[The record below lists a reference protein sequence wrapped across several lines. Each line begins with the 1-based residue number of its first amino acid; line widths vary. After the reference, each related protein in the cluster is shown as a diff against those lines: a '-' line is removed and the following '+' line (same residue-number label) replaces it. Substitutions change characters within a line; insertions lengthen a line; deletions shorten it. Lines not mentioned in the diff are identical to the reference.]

1 MFERSVAARLAG
13 LLPPGAHRALQ
24 VLARCAARASAIAA
38 IAVSA
43 LTLGAFEAVAED
55 RALKLFFTHT
65 GERATITF
73 KRNGQYDAKGLA
85 QINRLLRDWRRNEP
99 ARMDPRLLDLVWDVY
114 ERSGA
119 KSHINIVSAYRSP
132 ATNSMLRGR
141 SRSTGVAKN
150 SQHTLGK
157 AMDFFIPGV
166 SLAKLRSIAMQ
177 LQAGGVGY
185 YPTSGSPFVHLDVGN
200 VRAWPRM
207 SRQELVRIFPN
218 GKTLHLPSD
227 GRALPGY
234 DSAMADHKRR
244 ASGKSII
251 MAGSAAPH
259 RSPETTK
266 NDASLVTAL
275 LPTQTSRA
283 QKALDLQTRPI
294 PETRPETSPD
304 LAAQKLA
311 ALSVPVP
318 TFRAAVLPP
327 AADITESDHNA
338 LREGTSTFL
347 PSPRFTARAG
357 LALAGRALRQP
368 TPAETTLAWGR
379 GSLQP
384 AWTVT
389 DRALLGWALA
399 RTDTLQRL
407 VLPRNLRRVFAATA
421 TSASARPDEIPGRR
435 RGASVPSIPFDANRF
450 ARDG

>member
-1 MFERSVAARLAG
+1 MFERSVAAYLAG
-13 LLPPGAHRALQ
+13 LLPS
-24 VLARCAARASAIAA
+24 VARKAFTTMARGVARASTIAA

-43 LTLGAFEAVAED
+43 LTLGAFEAAAEE

-85 QINRLLRDWRRNEP
+85 QVNRLLRDWRRNEP
-99 ARMDPRLLDLVWDVY
+99 ARMDPRLLDLVWEVY

-132 ATNSMLRGR
+132 ATNNMLRGR

-157 AMDFFIPGV
+157 AMDFFIAGV
-166 SLAKLRSIAMQ
+166 SLAKLRTIAMQ

-234 DSAMADHKRR
+234 DSAMADYKRR
-244 ASGKSII
+244 
-251 MAGSAAPH
+251 GSAKPIVMATSAGA
-259 RSPETTK
+259 RSPSSTMSK
-266 NDASLVTAL
+266 NGESLVTAL
-275 LPTQTSRA
+275 LLTPTSRA
-283 QKALDLQTRPI
+283 QEALDLQTRPI
-294 PETRPETSPD
+294 PDSRPAIFPD
-304 LAAQKLA
+304 LA

-318 TFRAAVLPP
+318 TFRSPVQDATTPQM
-327 AADITESDHNA
+327 TESDSAPAHH
-338 LREGTSTFL
+338 GTSAFF
-347 PSPRFTARAG
+347 PSPMFAAKSG

-368 TPAETTLAWGR
+368 TSGETTLAPR
-379 GSLQP
+379 RAMVQH
-384 AWTVT
+384 AWAIS
-389 DRALLGWALA
+389 DQALLGWALA
-399 RTDTLQRL
+399 STDTLPRL
-407 VLPRNLRRVFAATA
+407 ALPSGLRRPLATTVTA
-421 TSASARPDEIPGRR
+421 GTDAPHGHRLGT
-435 RGASVPSIPFDANRF
+435 SVPSIPFDANRF
-450 ARDG
+450 GRDG

>member
-244 ASGKSII
+244 ASGKSVIV
-251 MAGSAAPH
+251 ARSTAPH
-259 RSPETTK
+259 RSPETAK

-283 QKALDLQTRPI
+283 QQALDLQTRPI
-294 PETRPETSPD
+294 PETRPATSPD
-304 LAAQKLA
+304 LTAPKLA

-318 TFRAAVLPP
+318 TFRAAMLPP
-327 AADITESDHNA
+327 AADMRDSDHTA
-338 LREGTSTFL
+338 VREGTSAFL
-347 PSPRFTARAG
+347 PSPMFTARAG
-357 LALAGRALRQP
+357 LAFAGRALRQP
-368 TPAETTLAWGR
+368 TSAETTLAWGR
-379 GSLQP
+379 GTRPP
-384 AWTVT
+384 AWTVP

-399 RTDTLQRL
+399 RTDALQRL
-407 VLPRNLRRVFAATA
+407 VLPGNLRRVFAATA
-421 TSASARPDEIPGRR
+421 SAGPNETPEHR
-435 RGASVPSIPFDANRF
+435 RGASVPSIPFDADRF